1 MVELNI
7 FIVVTLPQLFSLILL
22 AIGVILGAV
31 SIGIGEWTR
40 LETVRTSEGV
50 PDGAT
55 VKSVGLTSRCISYT
69 ITTEILELGLS
80 LDEQPTVRII
90 AWDNYT

>member
-80 LDEQPTVRII
+80 LDEQPTVRK
-90 AWDNYT
+90 Y